1 MPNWL
6 GVLLLL
12 ISAAVVVAGEEH
24 DLGGHTKL
32 RAIGTTFPTDSA
44 FRDIAGANAIDV
56 EGDLRLNWTANRGRW
71 SFNAAYQL
79 FGLYGGRIEYTR
91 NLPPGSEIFV
101 RRFPEDE
108 RRLFDLT
115 KVMHDEGK
123 SAWLHRLD
131 RMWAGYS
138 SDKTVVRL
146 GRQAVSWGN
155 GLFYTPMD
163 LVNPF
168 DPAAIDTEYK
178 AGDDMLYLQYLRDSG
193 DDVQA
198 AVVIRR
204 DVIGGD
210 VDAGESAI
218 ALKYHG
224 FAGETE
230 YDVLIAENYDD
241 IVIAF
246 GGVRSFGGAIWRGDV
261 VITDTVNDTR
271 IQVVTNLSYSWI
283 WAGKNVSGA
292 FEYYFNG
299 FGQRAGRYDPL
310 SLATNADLI
319 AYLARDQLFT
329 LGRNY
334 IAGSMSIELSAL
346 WSLTPTL
353 FANLDDRSALVQ
365 WVTQYSL
372 SDNLVFLG
380 SLNLPLGG
388 NGTEFGGIDSGIN
401 GLYLSSGVGVFAQI
415 AYYF

>member
-1 MPNWL
+1 
-6 GVLLLL
+6 
-12 ISAAVVVAGEEH
+12 
-24 DLGGHTKL
+24 
-32 RAIGTTFPTDSA
+32 
-44 FRDIAGANAIDV
+44 
-56 EGDLRLNWTANRGRW
+56 
-71 SFNAAYQL
+71 
-79 FGLYGGRIEYTR
+79 
-91 NLPPGSEIFV
+91 
-101 RRFPEDE
+101 
-108 RRLFDLT
+108 
-115 KVMHDEGK
+115 
-123 SAWLHRLD
+123 
-131 RMWAGYS
+131 
-138 SDKTVVRL
+138 
-146 GRQAVSWGN
+146 
-155 GLFYTPMD
+155 MD

-198 AVVIRR
+198 AAVIRR
-204 DVIGGD
+204 DVIDGD

-218 ALKYHG
+218 AVKYHG

-241 IVIAF
+241 IVIAL
-246 GGVRSFGGAIWRGDV
+246 GGVRSLGGAIWRGDV

-388 NGTEFGGIDSGIN
+388 NGTEFGGIDSGID

>member
-1 MPNWL
+1 MRRRL
-6 GVLLLL
+6 GLLLLL
-12 ISAAVVVAGEEH
+12 ISATVGAADEKH

-32 RAIGTTFPTDSA
+32 RAIGTTFPADSA
-44 FRDIAGANAIDV
+44 FRDIAGASAIDA
-56 EGDLRLNWTANRGRW
+56 EADLRLNWTASRGRW

-91 NLPPGSEIFV
+91 NLPPGTEVFV
-101 RRFPEDE
+101 RRFPEDD

-115 KVMHDEGK
+115 KVMRDEGK
-123 SAWLHRLD
+123 TALLHRLD
-131 RMWAGYS
+131 RLWAGYS
-138 SDKTVVRL
+138 SEKTVVRF

-204 DVIGGD
+204 DVNDGD
-210 VDAGESAI
+210 VDTGDSAI

-230 YDVLIAENYDD
+230 YDVLIAKNYDD
-241 IVIAF
+241 TVLAL
-246 GGVRSFGGAIWRGDV
+246 GGVHSVGGAVWRGDV
-261 VITDTVNDTR
+261 VVTDTVNDTR
-271 IQVVTNLSYSWI
+271 IQVVTNISYSWT
-283 WAGKNVSGA
+283 WAGRNISGA
-292 FEYYFNG
+292 LEYYFNG
-299 FGQRAGRYDPL
+299 FGQRAGRYDPI

-319 AYLARDQLFT
+319 AYLTRDQLFT

-353 FANLDDRSALVQ
+353 FANLDDSSALVQ

-380 SLNLPLGG
+380 SLNLRLGS
-388 NGTEFGGIDSGIN
+388 NGTEFGGIDSGID
-401 GLYLSSGVGVFAQI
+401 GLYLSSDVGVFAQL
-415 AYYF
+415 AFYF

>member
-1 MPNWL
+1 MPRRL
-6 GVLLLL
+6 GTLLLL
-12 ISAAVVVAGEEH
+12 ISAAVAVADEGH

-32 RAIGTTFPTDSA
+32 RAIGTTFPADSA
-44 FRDIAGANAIDV
+44 FREVAGASAIDV
-56 EGDLRLNWTANRGRW
+56 EGDLRLNWTARRGRW
-71 SFNAAYQL
+71 TFNAAYQL

-91 NLPPGSEIFV
+91 DLPPGGEIFV

-115 KVMHDEGK
+115 KVMHDRGR

-131 RMWAGYS
+131 RIWAGYS
-138 SDKTVVRL
+138 SEKTVVRL

-155 GLFYTPMD
+155 GLFFTPMD

-178 AGDDMLYLQYLRDSG
+178 PGDDMLYVQYLRDNG

-198 AVVIRR
+198 AAVVRR
-204 DVIGGD
+204 GLVGGD
-210 VDAGESAI
+210 VDAGASAL

-224 FAGETE
+224 IFGETE
-230 YDVLIAENYDD
+230 YDVLIAKNYDD
-241 IVIAF
+241 TVLAI
-246 GGVRSFGGAIWRGDV
+246 GSVRSFGGAIWRGDV
-261 VITDTVNDTR
+261 VVTDTVNHTR
-271 IQVVTNLSYSWI
+271 IQVVTNLSYSWT

-299 FGQRAGRYDPL
+299 FGQRAGRYDLL

-319 AYLARDQLFT
+319 AYLSRDQLFT

-334 IAGSMSIELSAL
+334 MAGSVSIELSAL
-346 WSLTPTL
+346 WRLTPTV
-353 FANLDDRSALVQ
+353 FANLDDSSALMQ
-365 WVTQYSL
+365 WITQYSL
-372 SDNLVFLG
+372 SDNVVFLG
-380 SLNLPLGG
+380 SLNVQLGR
-388 NGTEFGGIDSGIN
+388 NGTEFGGIASGID
-401 GLYLSSGVGVFAQI
+401 GLFLSSGAGIFAQL

>member
-1 MPNWL
+1 MF
-6 GVLLLL
+6 L
-12 ISAAVVVAGEEH
+12 ISAVAGAADEKH

-32 RAIGTTFPTDSA
+32 RAIGMTFPANSA
-44 FRDIAGANAIDV
+44 FRDVAGANAVDV
-56 EGDLRLNWTANRGRW
+56 EADLRLNWTARRGRW

-91 NLPPGSEIFV
+91 NLPPGSEVFV

-115 KVMHDEGK
+115 KVMRDRGK
-123 SAWLHRLD
+123 SAFLHRLD

-138 SDKTVVRL
+138 NEKTVMRF

-178 AGDDMLYLQYLRDSG
+178 AGDDMLYLQFLRDSG

-204 DVIGGD
+204 DVIDGNI
-210 VDAGESAI
+210 DAGESAI

-224 FAGETE
+224 FAGESE
-230 YDVLIAENYDD
+230 YDVLIAENHGDT
-241 IVIAF
+241 VLAF
-246 GGVRSFGGAIWRGDV
+246 GGVRSLGGAVWRGDV
-261 VITDTVNDTR
+261 VVTDTVNDTR
-271 IQVVTNLSYSWI
+271 IQVVTNLSYSWT
-283 WAGKNVSGA
+283 WAGKNISGA
-292 FEYYFNG
+292 FEYFFNG

-319 AYLARDQLFT
+319 AYLSRDQLFT

-334 IAGSMSIELSAL
+334 VAGSMSIELSAL

-353 FANLDDRSALVQ
+353 FANLDDPSALVQ

-380 SLNLPLGG
+380 SLNLRLGS
-388 NGTEFGGIDSGIN
+388 NGTEFGGIDSGID
-401 GLYLSSGVGVFAQI
+401 GFYLSSDVGVFAQV
-415 AYYF
+415 AFYF

>member
-1 MPNWL
+1 
-6 GVLLLL
+6 
-12 ISAAVVVAGEEH
+12 
-24 DLGGHTKL
+24 
-32 RAIGTTFPTDSA
+32 
-44 FRDIAGANAIDV
+44 
-56 EGDLRLNWTANRGRW
+56 
-71 SFNAAYQL
+71 
-79 FGLYGGRIEYTR
+79 
-91 NLPPGSEIFV
+91 V

-115 KVMHDEGK
+115 SVMHDEGK

-131 RMWAGYS
+131 RMWTGYS
-138 SDKTVVRL
+138 SEKTVVRL

-178 AGDDMLYLQYLRDSG
+178 PGDDMLYLQYLRDSG
-193 DDVQA
+193 DDIQV

-204 DVIGGD
+204 DVIDGD

-241 IVIAF
+241 TVVAL
-246 GGVRSFGGAIWRGDV
+246 GGVRSLGGAIWRGDV
-261 VITDTVNDTR
+261 VVTDTVNDTR

-319 AYLARDQLFT
+319 AYLTRDQLFT

-346 WSLTPTL
+346 WNLTPTL
-353 FANLDDRSALVQ
+353 FANLDDSSALVQ

-372 SDNLVFLG
+372 SDDLVFLG
-380 SLNLPLGG
+380 SLNLPLGN
-388 NGTEFGGIDSGIN
+388 NGTEFGGIDSGID
-401 GLYLSSGVGVFAQI
+401 GLYLSSGAGIFAQL

>member
-1 MPNWL
+1 
-6 GVLLLL
+6 
-12 ISAAVVVAGEEH
+12 
-24 DLGGHTKL
+24 
-32 RAIGTTFPTDSA
+32 
-44 FRDIAGANAIDV
+44 
-56 EGDLRLNWTANRGRW
+56 
-71 SFNAAYQL
+71 
-79 FGLYGGRIEYTR
+79 
-91 NLPPGSEIFV
+91 
-101 RRFPEDE
+101 
-108 RRLFDLT
+108 
-115 KVMHDEGK
+115 
-123 SAWLHRLD
+123 
-131 RMWAGYS
+131 MWAGYS

-204 DVIGGD
+204 DVIDGD
-210 VDAGESAI
+210 VDVGESAI
-218 ALKYHG
+218 AVKYHG
-224 FAGETE
+224 FAGEIE

-241 IVIAF
+241 IVIAL
-246 GGVRSFGGAIWRGDV
+246 GGVRSLGGAIWRGDV
-261 VITDTVNDTR
+261 VVTDTVNDTR

-292 FEYYFNG
+292 LEYYFNG

-388 NGTEFGGIDSGIN
+388 NGTEFGGIDSGID